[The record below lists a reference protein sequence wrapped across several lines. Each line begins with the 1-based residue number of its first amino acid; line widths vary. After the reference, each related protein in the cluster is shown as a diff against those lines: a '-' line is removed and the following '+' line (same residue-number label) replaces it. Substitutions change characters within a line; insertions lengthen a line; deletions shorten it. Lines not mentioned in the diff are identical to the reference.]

1 MEDGARRGALFRLS
15 LTAPLG
21 TSACG
26 VRPRV
31 VPTVQ
36 RKGVH
41 TTSHGVFGFALASR
55 THTQLGTSKR
65 FPSMRRTHHA
75 DAAGR
80 RSRQW
85 SRQARGRHMNR
96 FEHHSKHLQT
106 HMGGSRFFCMFLL
119 YIGGQGWLS
128 PGGQR
133 PPGATGCHFCPDDFK
148 SQRNRLSYSATQILV
163 VIQICSWGI
172 SVRPGT
178 GLPCFA
184 S

>member
-65 FPSMRRTHHA
+65 FSSMRRTHHA

-106 HMGGSRFFCMFLL
+106 HMGGSRFFL
-119 YIGGQGWLS
+119 YVFAVHRRARLAFSRWAAASWCHWLS
-128 PGGQR
+128 
-133 PPGATGCHFCPDDFK
+133 F
-148 SQRNRLSYSATQILV
+148 LS
-163 VIQICSWGI
+163 
-172 SVRPGT
+172 R
-178 GLPCFA
+178 
-184 S
+184 